1 MDLER
6 LSITLR
12 PRNGWEAADLGIRL
26 AVREARSIY
35 PAWLLFITA
44 LCVLLFG
51 GAFLLDIEMFWAF
64 LLLWWLRP
72 LSDRVILHRVSHLIF
87 GETPS
92 LRDTLRALP
101 GMLWRSALIGDLLWR
116 RIDLRRSLRMPVAVL
131 EGLRGKP
138 ARQRRALIARRVS
151 GTGIW
156 LTLGLSWLETVICF
170 GSLALLFL
178 LLPESLRN
186 DLNFRS
192 LMVGEWRWLDI
203 VISAFYIAAHVFIEP
218 LYVAAGFML
227 YIKRRN
233 DLEAWDI
240 ELQFRR
246 LQQAHEARASGP
258 VSTGISAAIGG
269 LLLCAALAC
278 SGGLN
283 EAHAAPI
290 VTDAA
295 REARIA
301 EAPEAASQVM
311 ADPVFG
317 TEETRREWKWKPFE
331 FKNPDINSPNWL
343 KEWGKSFA
351 RFVSA
356 FAEFLATAGRGL
368 GWAVL
373 AIIIVALIIV
383 LAREMRRR
391 QGKARSFT
399 PLAELAGFDIR
410 PESLPDDVAAAARQL
425 MQTGKPRE
433 ALSLL
438 FRGALSAL
446 AWRDHVPFAPGDTE
460 GDCLDRVHQHAPACF
475 SPLARLLSSW
485 QTLAWAHRDLDAG
498 TLEQLCRE
506 WPQHFSRHKAARGA
520 A

>member
-12 PRNGWEAADLGIRL
+12 PRNGWEAVDLGIRL

-35 PAWLLFITA
+35 PAWLLFA
-44 LCVLLFG
+44 AVLGALLFG
-51 GAFLLDIEMFWAF
+51 AALLLDIEMFWAF

-101 GMLWRSALIGDLLWR
+101 GMLWRSGLIGDLLWR
-116 RIDLRRSLRMPVAVL
+116 RIDVRRSLRMPVVVL
-131 EGLRGKP
+131 EGLRGAP
-138 ARQRRALIARRVS
+138 ARKRRSLIARKVS

-170 GSLALLFL
+170 GGLALLFM
-178 LLPESLRN
+178 LLPESVRS
-186 DLNFRS
+186 DFSFRS
-192 LMVGEWRWLDI
+192 LMFGELSWLDI
-203 VISAFYIAAHVFIEP
+203 VASGLYLAAHIFIEP

-227 YIKRRN
+227 YLKRRN

-246 LQQAHEARASGP
+246 LQQAQEARAAGP
-258 VSTGISAAIGG
+258 VSSGVSATIAS
-269 LLLCAALAC
+269 LLLCAALAFG
-278 SGGLN
+278 GGLR
-283 EAHAAPI
+283 EAQAGPAI
-290 VTDAA
+290 DSA

-301 EAPEAASQVM
+301 QAPEAASQVM

-317 TEETRREWKWKPFE
+317 TEETRREWKWKPFD
-331 FKNPDINSPNWL
+331 FKKPNFSSPDWI
-343 KEWGKSFA
+343 KQWGKAFA

-368 GWAVL
+368 GWTAL
-373 AIIIVALIIV
+373 AIIIIV
-383 LAREMRRR
+383 LIVVVARELRRR
-391 QGKARSFT
+391 QGGGRSFT

-425 MQTGKPRE
+425 MQAGKPRE

-475 SPLARLLSSW
+475 AALARLLSSW
-485 QTLAWAHRDLDAG
+485 QTLAWAHRDLEAS

-506 WPQHFSRHKAARGA
+506 WPQHFSRNKPARGA